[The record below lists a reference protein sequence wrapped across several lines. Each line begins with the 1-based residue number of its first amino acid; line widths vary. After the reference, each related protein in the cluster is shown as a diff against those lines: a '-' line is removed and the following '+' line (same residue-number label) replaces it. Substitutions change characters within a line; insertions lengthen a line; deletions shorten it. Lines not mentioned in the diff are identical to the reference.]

1 MRLTTTNNH
10 KPGFACA
17 CAIFIVG
24 LVCSGSAHG
33 AIRSYDELSAAV
45 YKAGTELASG
55 QDRQQVLDHLQAVL
69 QKYPASTYQDFA
81 QQLANDLDHSIHQA
95 PSTLP
100 DVLKPVMD
108 TTIPTMWVY
117 RENER
122 AWSNL
127 IKLYPSDPTAHL
139 LGADRNVIDKLIPML
154 LDLSP
159 TRSFENEIIS
169 GDLPEVP
176 RVCDYALLAIQL
188 HSRCR
193 FHFNESTATPFH
205 AIPVDDRTKVIQRIR
220 EWWLENRNRSVADGI
235 RAQLPQGGY
244 YAKIWMA
251 EQLAG
256 LDEGDRAANR
266 ADAIDVL
273 KTLVAENNGVPAAL
287 ALARLGDL
295 SPMKQFRQRCLDAL
309 EKPGYIIESAMVFY
323 MTDHGTRQDW
333 ELLNRLAQ
341 RELEQ
346 GKDAG
351 SAGVWTSL
359 VNCSK
364 AATSPFAIPG
374 LALALTQ
381 TEKTGSRAVDA
392 TTSQSFSKADT
403 ATEHLQNLTGV
414 NFGYQPA
421 ASDAERSAAIARA
434 QAWWIARG
442 SKQYT
447 FALLEKSA
455 AKDGAK
461 SEKVEPPSPTKE

>member
-1 MRLTTTNNH
+1 MRLTTTNHH
-10 KPGFACA
+10 KPGFAWA
-17 CAIFIVG
+17 CAIAIVG
-24 LVCSGSAHG
+24 FVCGVTAHG
-33 AIRSYDELSAAV
+33 AIRIYDKLSAAV
-45 YKAGTELASG
+45 DKAGTELAGG
-55 QDRQQVLDHLQAVL
+55 QERQLVLDHLQIVL
-69 QKYPASTYQDFA
+69 QKYPASTYHDFA
-81 QQLANDLDHSIHQA
+81 QQLANDLDRSIHQA

-100 DVLKPVMD
+100 DVSKPMMD
-108 TTIPTMWVY
+108 TTIPTMMVY

-122 AWSNL
+122 SWAKCISQN
-127 IKLYPSDPTAHL
+127 PTDPTAHL
-139 LGADRNVIDKLIPML
+139 LGADRNIIDKLIPML
-154 LDLSP
+154 SDLSP
-159 TRSFENEIIS
+159 TRSFENEIVA

-205 AIPVDDRTKVIQRIR
+205 ALPIADRTKVIQRISK
-220 EWWLENRNRSVADGI
+220 WWLENRNRSVADGI

-273 KTLVAENNGVPAAL
+273 KTLAAENNGYSGVPAAE

-295 SPMKQFRQRCLDAL
+295 SPMKLFRQRCVDAL
-309 EKPGYIIESAMVFY
+309 EKPGHIMESAMVFY

-341 RELEQ
+341 RELDQ

-351 SAGVWTSL
+351 SAVVSSSL

-374 LALALTQ
+374 LALALTK
-381 TEKTGSRAVDA
+381 TEKTGSRSVDG
-392 TTSQSFSKADT
+392 TISQSFSYADT
-403 ATEHLQNLTGV
+403 ATEKLQNLTGQD
-414 NFGYQPA
+414 FGYQPA
-421 ASDAERSAAIARA
+421 GTDSERSAAIAKA
-434 QAWWIARG
+434 HAWWTAQG
-442 SKQYT
+442 SKKYT
-447 FALLEKSA
+447 FDRLEESA
-455 AKDGAK
+455 TKG
-461 SEKVEPPSPTKE
+461 EKLPTND